1 VEHLAANLVA
11 GTEDKK
17 MTTIPF
23 VDLQAQHRALQ
34 AELNA
39 AIAEVLQNC
48 DFILGRAVEGFE
60 KEFAQ
65 FVGSQHAIGVGSGLD
80 ALRLC
85 LQAAGV
91 GPGDEVIV
99 PANTFIATALAVSAV
114 GARPVL
120 VDAEE
125 ATFNIDPARIESVI
139 SPQTKAIIPV
149 HLYGQPAEMD
159 PIMAIAQRH
168 KLAVIEDACQS
179 HGAQYRGRAA
189 GTFGLAGCFS
199 FYPAKNLGACGDGGM
214 IVTNDEAFAA
224 RLRLLRNYGQKQKY
238 VHVEKGGNT
247 RLDTVQAAILR
258 VKLKRLAGWNEL
270 RARHAQRYTEGLA
283 GLAAVKTPRVAPH
296 RTHVFHLYVVRVSK
310 RAELQEFLAQR
321 GIQTVIHYPVPIH
334 RHAAYA
340 DLGYPLGSFP
350 VAERLSEEILSL
362 PMFAELTDTQINTVC
377 EGIRAFLRA

>member
-1 VEHLAANLVA
+1 
-11 GTEDKK
+11 

-34 AELNA
+34 EELGA
-39 AIAEVLQNC
+39 AIAEVMQNC

-65 FVGSQHAIGVGSGLD
+65 FIGAQQAVGVSSGLD
-80 ALRLC
+80 ALRLS
-85 LQAAGV
+85 LQAAGI

-120 VDAEE
+120 VDVEE
-125 ATFNIDPARIESVI
+125 ATFNIDPARIESAI
-139 SPQTKAIIPV
+139 SPRTKVIIPV
-149 HLYGQPAEMD
+149 HLYGQSADME
-159 PIMAIAQRH
+159 PILAIARRH

-179 HGAQYRGRAA
+179 HGAQYNGRTT

-214 IVTNDEAFAA
+214 IVTNDDAFAA
-224 RLRLLRNYGQKQKY
+224 RLRVLRNCGQKQKY
-238 VHVEKGGNT
+238 VHVEKGGNS

-258 VKLKRLAGWNEL
+258 VKLKHLAGWNES
-270 RARHAQRYTEGLA
+270 RARHAQRYTERLA
-283 GLAAVKTPRVAPH
+283 GLGAVKTPRVAPH
-296 RTHVFHLYVVRVSK
+296 RTHVFHLYVVRVPR
-310 RAELQEFLAQR
+310 RAEMQEFLVQR
-321 GIQTVIHYPVPIH
+321 GVQTVIHYPTPIH

-340 DLGYPLGSFP
+340 DLGYPPGSFP

-362 PMFAELTDTQINTVC
+362 PMFAELTDAQIDTVC
-377 EGIRAFLRA
+377 ESVRAFLRA

>member
-1 VEHLAANLVA
+1 
-11 GTEDKK
+11 

-23 VDLQAQHRALQ
+23 ADLQAQHRALQ

-39 AIAEVLQNC
+39 AVAEVLQNC
-48 DFILGRAVEGFE
+48 DFILGRAVDGFE

-65 FVGSQHAIGVGSGLD
+65 FVGAQHAIGGGSGLD

-99 PANTFIATALAVSAV
+99 PANTFIATALAVSAI

-120 VDAEE
+120 VDVEE
-125 ATFNIDPARIESVI
+125 ATFNIDPALIEAAI
-139 SPQTKAIIPV
+139 SPRTKAILPV

-159 PIMAIAQRH
+159 PIIAIAQRH
-168 KLAVIEDACQS
+168 KLVIIEDACQS
-179 HGAQYRGRAA
+179 HGAQYKGRTT

-238 VHVEKGGNT
+238 VHLEKGGNT

-258 VKLKRLAGWNEL
+258 VKLKHLAGWNES

-283 GLAAVKTPRVAPH
+283 GLPVVKTPRVAPH
-296 RTHVFHLYVVRVSK
+296 RTHVFHLYVVRDP
-310 RAELQEFLAQR
+310 RRTELQEFLTQR
-321 GIQTVIHYPVPIH
+321 GIQTGIHYPVPIH

-350 VAERLSEEILSL
+350 VSERLSEEILSL
-362 PMFAELTDTQINTVC
+362 PMFAELTDAQIGAVC
-377 EGIRAFLRA
+377 DGVRAFSQARQ